1 MQTVWTLNGGA
12 ATGNLLLFFSG
23 WAMDARATAHLA
35 VPEGTDL
42 CVCFDYTDLA
52 TPDVE
57 RWKGYA
63 QVRLAA
69 WSMGV
74 WAAEQVVPAL
84 GLNVVRAVAVNGT
97 PTPVDDRYG
106 IPERIARG
114 TCDNLTEQS
123 FFKFMMRVSR
133 GFKFI
138 PESGLEARKAE
149 LSRIINAPPHAG
161 KIAWNKAIIST
172 QDAIFPPENLHSYW
186 NGRCPIR
193 EIEAPHYPFH
203 LFKQWKELFDE

>member
-1 MQTVWTLNGGA
+1 
-12 ATGNLLLFFSG
+12 
-23 WAMDARATAHLA
+23 MDARTTAHLA

-42 CVCFDYTDLA
+42 CVCFDYTDLD
-52 TPDVE
+52 TPDAE
-57 RWKGYA
+57 RWESYA
-63 QVRLAA
+63 QVRVVA

-74 WAAEQVVPAL
+74 WAAAQVVPTL
-84 GLNVVRAVAVNGT
+84 ELDIVQAVAVNGT

-123 FFKFMMRVSR
+123 FFKFMTRVSR

-149 LSRIINAPPHAG
+149 LSRIINATTHAG
-161 KIAWNKAIIST
+161 QITWNRAIVST
-172 QDAIFPPENLHSYW
+172 QDAIFPPENLRNYW
-186 NGRCPIR
+186 TGRCPVH

-203 LFKQWKELFDE
+203 LFKRWEELVNE